1 MIHQK
6 RTLLVLGGS
15 TDQLFLIR
23 TAQELALSVLCLDQ
37 DGEAPGFAEA
47 EESACVSTRD
57 VPALIAFLEQR
68 RAAGGT
74 LAGVLTMGSDI
85 PDVLA
90 AVAAH
95 FGLAGPSRECARLA
109 TDKFA
114 MKQRFQEC
122 GVPIP
127 WFAEVRSLAEL
138 RAHLAQR
145 GKLVLKPVDRSGS
158 RGVFVLDVKKDAAKN
173 DAVKNDAAKND
184 AAKSDGGKSDP
195 AELYQV
201 SRGFS
206 FSGRVQVEEYLEGPQ
221 ISSEAILWDGRA
233 VVPGFADRNYELAA
247 RFHPQVMEN
256 GGEVPSVFTGA
267 ERRSLEQAT
276 VQAARALGI
285 QRGSAKGDLVWTAA
299 GPKVIEV
306 AARLSGGDLCD
317 SLVLFS
323 SGVNYVRAAIRIAL
337 GEEPDWAE
345 LEPRVGQVQRHVA
358 NRYFFPEPG
367 RLVALE
373 NADKVRAQPWV
384 RKLKFNYRLGEIVPP
399 TSSHAQRFG
408 NFLVAATDREALA
421 RRIEW
426 VYRTLRIVTRPE
438 PVAASA

>member
-1 MIHQK
+1 MIHPK

-37 DGEAPGFAEA
+37 DGESPGFAEA

-85 PDVLA
+85 PDVIA

-95 FGLAGPSRECARLA
+95 FGLAGPSSECARLA

-145 GKLVLKPVDRSGS
+145 GRLVLKPVDRSGS
-158 RGVFVLDVKKDAAKN
+158 RGVFVLDVKN
-173 DAVKNDAAKND
+173 AVKSED
-184 AAKSDGGKSDP
+184 GKSDP

-267 ERRSLEQAT
+267 ERRALEQAT

-285 QRGSAKGDLVWTAA
+285 QRGSAKGDLVWTSE
-299 GPKVIEV
+299 GPKVIEI

-345 LEPRVGQVQRHVA
+345 LEPRVGHAQRHVA

-384 RKLKFNYRLGEIVPP
+384 RKLKFNYRLGEMVPP

-438 PVAASA
+438 SVAASA